1 MATRAQRRRR
11 RNPRASAWKKLL
23 LALGVLLGMLAVA
36 GGVAAGW
43 VLDIYNSAPPL
54 SSLHR
59 IEKGRSSAIYAADGS
74 LLGFIQSNN
83 IRQPVGCRA
92 IPQNLKDA
100 TVAIEDQN
108 FYNHGGIDPA
118 GIVRAAWEDALAGGK
133 PVQGAST
140 ITQQLVRNLYIQN
153 PEDTIERKV
162 TEAHLANDMEDVHSK
177 DWILTA
183 YLNSAPYG
191 TVEGETAVG
200 VEAAAETYY
209 GKHARELG
217 LTEAAMIAGLPQ
229 APSAYN
235 PFIDPKAAL
244 DRRNEVLK
252 AMLEQGYIGPARYR
266 AARSR
271 GLGLSPGDKYRT
283 IREPFLFDLVQHE
296 LIDRYGVNTVRNGGL
311 KAYTTIDPTLQAYA
325 QAAVDACGV
334 CYIGGGPAAALASV
348 EPSNGEI
355 VALASSQGEYSE
367 DNQFNYAFQAHR
379 QPGSSFKTF
388 VLTTAI
394 KQGVDPYSTY
404 YDGTSPK
411 TLVTPGGVDLD
422 GQQRRGGARRDA
434 ALGGHLGLGQ
444 RRLRPTRPR
453 RRARERQPDRPADGD
468 HLPARLVPRRG
479 DRRPPGRGD
488 AAGDGQRL
496 RDPRLRRH
504 PPQADGDQQDR
515 VPRRQGRADR
525 LRFRQPGPHG
535 GRGLR
540 GDEAARGRDHPGNRR
555 RIHLDRVRERGRQDG
570 HLGGRVRRLV
580 RRLHAD
586 VLDRGLGRAPESRD
600 PTGFGG
606 PTAGPIW
613 QSFMSAAQAGNCPDF
628 PVPSETPTLDA
639 LHSSN
644 TRSAAEVPST
654 GTVAPGVQPDDGSGD
669 QGSEQ
674 DEEGGQGDTPQTASP
689 PAPSSPSP
697 PPAVGGGLTPGGGV
711 ATP

>member
-1 MATRAQRRRR
+1 
-11 RNPRASAWKKLL
+11 L
-23 LALGVLLGMLAVA
+23 LALGVLLGMLAIA

-74 LLGFIQSNN
+74 LLGFINSSN
-83 IRQPVGCRA
+83 IRQPVGSRA

-118 GIVRAAWEDALAGGK
+118 AIFRAAWEDLLAGGK

-191 TVEGETAVG
+191 TVDGETAVG

-209 GKHARELG
+209 GKHARELR

-235 PFIDPKAAL
+235 PLFDPKAAL
-244 DRRNEVLK
+244 DRRNDVLK
-252 AMLEQGYIGPARYR
+252 AMMEQGYIGPARYR
-266 AARSR
+266 TARDR
-271 GLGLSPGDKYRT
+271 GLGLTPGDKYRT
-283 IREPFLFDLVQHE
+283 IREPFLFDFVQQELV
-296 LIDRYGVNTVRNGGL
+296 DRYGVNTVRNGGL
-311 KAYTTIDPTLQAYA
+311 KAYTTIDPTLQDYA

-334 CYIGGGPAAALASV
+334 CYSGGGPAAALASV
-348 EPSNGEI
+348 DPNTGEI

-367 DNQFNYAFQAHR
+367 ENQFNYAYQAHR

-411 TLVTPGGVDLD
+411 TLVTPGGSTWTVNNAEGGLGVMPLSEATWDSVNVVFAQLDLD
-422 GQQRRGGARRDA
+422 VGPENVSRTARQMGITSPLDSF
-434 ALGGHLGLGQ
+434 
-444 RRLRPTRPR
+444 
-453 RRARERQPDRPADGD
+453 PAEGI
-468 HLPARLVPRRG
+468 G
-479 DRRPPGRGD
+479 
-488 AAGDGQRL
+488 
-496 RDPRLRRH
+496 
-504 PPQADGDQQDR
+504 
-515 VPRRQGRADR
+515 
-525 LRFRQPGPHG
+525 
-535 GRGLR
+535 GLR
-540 GDEAARGRDHPGNRR
+540 VGVTPLEMASAYGTLASGGIHHKPTAISRIEFPGGKVEQTDADSGNRVLTEGEAYEVTKLLAGV
-555 RIHLDRVRERGRQDG
+555 ITQGTGAGYTSIGCGSEAGKTGTSEGESDAWFAGYTPMFSTAVWVG
-570 HLGGRVRRLV
+570 H
-580 RRLHAD
+580 
-586 VLDRGLGRAPESRD
+586 PESRD
-600 PTGFGG
+600 PTGYGG

-613 QSFMSAAQAGNCPDF
+613 QSFMAAAQAGNCPAF
-628 PVPSETPTLDA
+628 PVPSDAPTLEA

-644 TRSAAEVPST
+644 TRSASEVPST
-654 GTVAPGVQPDDGSGD
+654 APIAPGTQPDDGSGD
-669 QGSEQ
+669 QDSEQ
-674 DEEGGQGDTPQTASP
+674 GDEGGQGDTPQTASP
-689 PAPSSPSP
+689 PAPAPSPSP

-711 ATP
+711 GAP